1 MAPARPQVQ
10 IRHRQASNGGFLSAA
25 PAVEKPMSHEID
37 TRLAAQGITLPVPAS
52 PAANYVPFVIDGG
65 LLTISGQLPIENGAV
80 AITGRLGDG
89 VTLEE
94 GQRAARLC
102 AINILAQA
110 QAALGDLGR
119 IRRCVRLGGFV
130 ASTPD
135 FTDQHLV
142 VNGASDLI
150 VAILGDAGKHAR
162 AAVGVASLPRNGA
175 VEVEALFAIG

>member
-1 MAPARPQVQ
+1 
-10 IRHRQASNGGFLSAA
+10 
-25 PAVEKPMSHEID
+25 MSHEID
-37 TRLAAQGITLPVPAS
+37 ARLAAQGIVLPIPAT
-52 PAANYVPFVIDGG
+52 PAANYVAFVIEGG
-65 LLTISGQLPIENGAV
+65 LLTVSGQLPMESGVVAVKGKLGA
-80 AITGRLGDG
+80 G
-89 VTLEE
+89 VDLDE

-135 FTDQHLV
+135 FVEQHKV

-150 VAILGDAGKHAR
+150 AGILGDAGRHAR
-162 AAVGVASLPRNGA
+162 AAVGVPSLPLDAA
-175 VEVEALFAIG
+175 VEVEALFAID